1 MIGKEEVPNT
11 DSYKS
16 KTKGMIRTTCKT
28 MLKVIK
34 CEENNT
40 EKSIEINGEENFTDC
55 QKGHPELPSPSLG
68 LIRFCEDPKPRF
80 VKEGSKIFI
89 SGSILID
96 ERPHWVKG
104 EIKESLDP
112 IIITNKDVVMAKSM
126 MIHNPI
132 LVNEWAGI
140 CGIKIQKPI
149 SAMIDEEL
157 LTDLELI
164 RTDPELRISEKFG
177 AKASPNAEETPV
189 LEGLEIHFSEIDLKM
204 ELDEVRDMLSS
215 SDKKIELTLQ
225 IEALPHGKGFVTI
238 DDNHEEKKQL
248 QGRNIQAEIIMII
261 ERKPIKERE
270 LLMGF

>member
-40 EKSIEINGEENFTDC
+40 EKSIEINGKDKVTDC
-55 QKGHPELPSPSLG
+55 QKGHPELPSPSLD

-80 VKEGSKIFI
+80 IREGSKIFI

-126 MIHNPI
+126 MIHNP
-132 LVNEWAGI
+132 
-140 CGIKIQKPI
+140 
-149 SAMIDEEL
+149 M
-157 LTDLELI
+157 
-164 RTDPELRISEKFG
+164 
-177 AKASPNAEETPV
+177 
-189 LEGLEIHFSEIDLKM
+189 
-204 ELDEVRDMLSS
+204 
-215 SDKKIELTLQ
+215 
-225 IEALPHGKGFVTI
+225 
-238 DDNHEEKKQL
+238 
-248 QGRNIQAEIIMII
+248 GRNMWN
-261 ERKPIKERE
+261 
-270 LLMGF
+270 